1 MKSFT
6 TARTQKSVGFIGLG
20 NMGFPMAV
28 NLAKGGYKVIAY
40 DVSKDRLK
48 EIEKKGVQPCD
59 NVKKL
64 ASQA

>member
-40 DVSKDRLK
+40 D
-48 EIEKKGVQPCD
+48 